1 MMRRLHPRAS
11 ELQQKIPVSTAR
23 VDEISVTD
31 SRENYDCPIASQMG
45 GESGGSTG
53 TQQVHKY
60 TDRQHIVLV
69 MSPPICEIQ
78 PLISMTLNCLILLGS
93 MGSLPLTLAYP
104 RLNIPRQV

>member
-45 GESGGSTG
+45 GDMTSTMCCLSVYLC
-53 TQQVHKY
+53 TCWVP
-60 TDRQHIVLV
+60 VE
-69 MSPPICEIQ
+69 PPDFSKLRMFNFLEY
-78 PLISMTLNCLILLGS
+78 N
-93 MGSLPLTLAYP
+93 
-104 RLNIPRQV
+104 R